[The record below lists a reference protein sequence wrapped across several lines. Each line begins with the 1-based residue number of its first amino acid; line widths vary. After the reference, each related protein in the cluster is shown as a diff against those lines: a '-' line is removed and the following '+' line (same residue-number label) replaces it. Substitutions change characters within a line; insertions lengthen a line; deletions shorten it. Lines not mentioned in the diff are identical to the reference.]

1 LHATRGFLEGPEIK
15 DEPDD
20 IDEGRLDKVNTPLD
34 RPIHAVDDIEQ

>member
-20 IDEGRLDKVNTPLD
+20 IDEGRLDTVKSALERASD
-34 RPIHAVDDIEQ
+34 AVDDIEQ